1 MSVPT
6 RMTTEEAIFKNS
18 LDDASRAVW
27 HIFHVRQSG
36 RRISKDLP
44 ETELEKLMKNLSD
57 SIKTPEVNDSLDKL
71 KEYLG
76 DHDYTFPEWI
86 FRE

>member
-1 MSVPT
+1 MSDPT

-57 SIKTPEVNDSLDKL
+57 SIKTPEVNEALDKL

-76 DHDYTFPEWI
+76 EHDYTFPEWI
-86 FRE
+86 FRV

>member
-1 MSVPT
+1 MSEPT
-6 RMTTEEAIFKNS
+6 RMTTEEAIFRNS

-44 ETELEKLMKNLSD
+44 ETELEKLMRNLSD
-57 SIKTPEVNDSLDKL
+57 SIKTPEVNEALDKL
-71 KEYLG
+71 KEYLKK
-76 DHDYTFPEWI
+76 HDYGFPEWI
-86 FRE
+86 FRA